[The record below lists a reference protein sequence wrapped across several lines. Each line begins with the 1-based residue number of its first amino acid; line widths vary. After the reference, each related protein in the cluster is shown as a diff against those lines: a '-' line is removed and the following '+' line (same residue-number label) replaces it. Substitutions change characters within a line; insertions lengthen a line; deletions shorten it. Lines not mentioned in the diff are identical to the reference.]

1 MHIQTIR
8 GNIYSYLRRTNE
20 IVGGVAD
27 ESDYTWRFNPLNQF
41 NTMSEIEMFI
51 IGITE
56 QCNLRCTY
64 CCYSGDYVNN
74 RIHGSHTLTGRD
86 IDDKGCCTPLIFLS
100 FHGKGFKVLEYRTEG
115 RENSSPS
122 CLPVF
127 M

>member
-86 IDDKGCCTPLIFLS
+86 IDVIYDFIQQIAGNRRLRIAFYGGEPLLQ
-100 FHGKGFKVLEYRTEG
+100 
-115 RENSSPS
+115 
-122 CLPVF
+122 
-127 M
+127 

>member
-86 IDDKGCCTPLIFLS
+86 LIIYLCVHNLIFS
-100 FHGKGFKVLEYRTEG
+100 GYTR
-115 RENSSPS
+115 
-122 CLPVF
+122 F
-127 M
+127 MEVSRCCNTNLFNMQ